1 MSQPIFP
8 TLIGEEW
15 GITRKQIWSTI
26 VQEAASGYTVRIG
39 VYPFPR
45 YCWTLSF
52 SILDATSTDQPGL
65 AADFQT
71 LFGFLNS
78 LFGRTLPFLY
88 TDEYD
93 HTVTNQSIAVGDG
106 TTVAFQLQRSLGGSV
121 DPVFA
126 PIAAGMVVTLNGTP
140 TSSYTLDI
148 TQGIITFATA
158 PGGAVAIA
166 ASFSYYWRCYLD
178 DDEGQEF
185 GYFDRN
191 GVEMKKLSFTSCRA

>member
-8 TLIGEEW
+8 VLIGEEW
-15 GITRKQIWSTI
+15 GIVRKQLWSTI

-45 YCWTLSF
+45 YQWTLSF
-52 SILDATSTDQPGL
+52 SMLDASATDEPGL

-88 TDEYD
+88 KDEYD
-93 HTVTNQSIAVGDG
+93 SHVSAQPIATGDG
-106 TTVAFQLQRSLGGSV
+106 ATVAFQLQRTFGGST

-126 PIAAGMVVTLNGTP
+126 PIAAGLVVTVAGTP
-140 TSSYTLDI
+140 TSVTVDVTS
-148 TQGIITFATA
+148 GVITFGSA
-158 PGGAVAIA
+158 PASGAAIA
-166 ASFSYYWRCYLD
+166 ATFSYYWRCFLD

-185 GYFDRN
+185 GYFDFN
-191 GVEMKKLSFTSCRA
+191 GVEMKKLTFTSCRA